1 VLNETLKVWTF
12 DRDVGPD
19 VAARVAL
26 DQLEI
31 PDLEVVLVSERR
43 DVITVQVVEGAVS
56 DVSDVLYVSDRGL
69 YEVLRSETWP
79 PIAVGDAPRVL
90 LTLKAWPS
98 A

>member
-1 VLNETLKVWTF
+1 MLNETLKVWTF

-31 PDLEVVLVSERR
+31 PDLEVVIVSERR
-43 DVITVQVVEGAVS
+43 DVITVQVVEGGVS
-56 DVSDVLYVSDRGL
+56 DASDILYVSDRGL

-79 PIAVGDAPRVL
+79 PVAVGDAPRVL

>member
-26 DQLEI
+26 EQLEV
-31 PDLEVVLVSERR
+31 PDLEVVLVSARG
-43 DVITVQVVEGAVS
+43 DVVTVQVVDGVVS
-56 DVSDVLYVSDRGL
+56 DPADVMYVSGRGL
-69 YEVLRSETWP
+69 YEVLRSEAWP
-79 PIAVGDAPRVL
+79 PAAPGDAPRVL

>member
-1 VLNETLKVWTF
+1 MLNETLKVWTF

-31 PDLEVVLVSERR
+31 PDLEVVLVSARR
-43 DVITVQVVEGAVS
+43 DVITVQVVDGGVS
-56 DVSDVLYVSDRGL
+56 DAADVLYVSGRGL

-79 PIAVGDAPRVL
+79 PAAAGDDPRVL
-90 LTLKAWPS
+90 LTLKAWPN